1 MLWSIMFVLYS
12 LNIQHLDLP
21 NNDDINTVWF
31 PFFLQRSLDFKFSQ
45 QREADDE
52 DEGINEAR
60 NPQECCSMA
69 SIILAAKSR

>member
-12 LNIQHLDLP
+12 LNNQQLYLQ
-21 NNDDINTVWF
+21 NTVWF
-31 PFFLQRSLDFKFSQ
+31 PIFLQRSLDLKFSQ
-45 QREADDE
+45 QREADDDN